1 MCIYHAYMCKCTM
14 YTCVCMYMCVYIHKC
29 VCICIYNI
37 FFVIPSSQYYVRK
50 IHSTESCSY
59 NVCIFTALEH
69 CML

>member
-1 MCIYHAYMCKCTM
+1 MHICVNVPCIRVY
-14 YTCVCMYMCVYIHKC
+14 VCRCVYIYTN
-29 VCICIYNI
+29 VCIYIYNI

-59 NVCIFTALEH
+59 NVCIFTAPEH